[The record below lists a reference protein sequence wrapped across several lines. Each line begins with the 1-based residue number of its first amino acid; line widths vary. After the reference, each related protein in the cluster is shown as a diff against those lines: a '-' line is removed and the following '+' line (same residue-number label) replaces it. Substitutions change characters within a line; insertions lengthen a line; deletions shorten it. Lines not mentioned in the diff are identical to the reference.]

1 MTVLSPGSSI
11 PLSGMRA
18 AAAGMQVAA
27 HNVANLATPGQQRQ
41 GVTLAANAK
50 GGVSA
55 SVVNAAQDPAAPV
68 SDLADALAARQM
80 FQANVAVLQRHNDMI
95 GSLLDVSA

>member
-1 MTVLSPGSSI
+1 MTVLSPVSSI
-11 PLSGMRA
+11 AASGMRA

-27 HNVANLATPGQQRQ
+27 HNVANLVTPGHQRQ
-41 GVTLAANAK
+41 GVSLAAEAK

-55 SVVNAAQDPAAPV
+55 SVVNAAPDPAAPV
-68 SDLADALAARQM
+68 SDLTDALAARQM
-80 FQANVAVLQRHNDMI
+80 FQANVTVLHRHNDMI